1 MGLQQSSAIG
11 STLREGEQFVNA
23 FLFDEAMIQ
32 IVTRLDAFGETSELP
47 LAA

>member
-11 STLREGEQFVNA
+11 STLPEGEQFVNA
-23 FLFDEAMIQ
+23 FLFDEAMIH
-32 IVTRLDAFGETSELP
+32 IMTRLDAFGENSELP